1 MTASNSHFSFRL
13 DAEWTHLRCARRS
26 LQRARTWVV
35 DDPAHPLA
43 RLVVDATDLDV
54 VVRATQRGAS
64 PAGSDDLILLRLVEL
79 ARHDE
84 LAGRLVIQRLLP
96 GLISQAVAYR
106 DFHDTVDPIE
116 VVVPAAWLALRAF
129 DTERRRHH
137 VAASLISDA
146 VYTAFRAPLRRRS
159 STEEVRSPDR
169 FAQLTGRIDSESAF
183 EELAVVVRDARRA
196 GVPAVDIDLLRRLV
210 QVESPS
216 LVARE
221 RDVTPRTIRNH
232 RDRAV
237 GRVRAALAIAA

>member
-1 MTASNSHFSFRL
+1 MTAANSHFSFRL
-13 DAEWTHLRCARRS
+13 DTEWTHLRCARRS
-26 LQRARTWVV
+26 LQRARSWAD

-43 RLVVDATDLDV
+43 RLVGDATDLDIV
-54 VVRATQRGAS
+54 IRATQRGVS

-84 LAGRLVIQRLLP
+84 LAGRIVIQRLLP
-96 GLISQAVAYR
+96 GLISQAVSYR
-106 DFHDTVDPIE
+106 DFHETIDPIE

-146 VYTAFRAPLRRRS
+146 IYTAFRAPLRRRS
-159 STEEVRSPDR
+159 ATEEIRSPDR
-169 FAQLTGRIDSESAF
+169 FMQLAGPIDSRSAF
-183 EELAVVVRDARRA
+183 EELAVVVRDARQA

-210 QVESPS
+210 QLESSS
-216 LVARE
+216 LVAHE

-237 GRVRAALAIAA
+237 DRVRAALAA